1 MSPQR
6 LFCCRCRSESQ
17 NYDYFFL
24 VSDTVGYDP
33 FRGVV
38 ALDHDVEQLAAAHA
52 PVFRIGY
59 ECVPPLVSVIEH
71 AYANRTD
78 AVVYERPNCPSFH
91 RIDKS
96 RWTFEFFSVR
106 DRCMVAAYCPVFGP

>member
-6 LFCCRCRSESQ
+6 GFCCRCRSESQ

-52 PVFRIGY
+52 LAESIDPQHLASDYIIPSVFDTAIAPKIAAAVQEAAIRDG
-59 ECVPPLVSVIEH
+59 VARTNLVK
-71 AYANRTD
+71 
-78 AVVYERPNCPSFH
+78 ERS
-91 RIDKS
+91 
-96 RWTFEFFSVR
+96 
-106 DRCMVAAYCPVFGP
+106 